1 VTCTSTPER
10 HRNARVVAGVRFDIA
25 GMVRL
30 FAATMTAT
38 NAGAMIARGTS
49 NGEDAMCWQAAR
61 SNIVV
66 GVDGSPAS
74 DAAVRWAAREA
85 MMRVVPIKL
94 INVVAPTLV
103 SSAMA
108 PNHTITQGEEH
119 RARQILNQARR
130 IVEESAGEKRPEIHT
145 ERQYAG
151 VVPTLVDASNDAQMV
166 VVGRSRRA
174 SGRGSLGSVSAG
186 LLHHAK
192 CPVTVVPD
200 PESAQHAIRDAPV
213 LVGIDGSTA
222 SEAAAALAF
231 DEASRRGVALL
242 ALQAWS
248 DVGVLPILGM
258 DWRTYRDKG
267 AELLGERLAGWQERY
282 PDVQVHRRLVCD
294 VPDRWLLDESKN
306 AQLVVLGSGGCGG
319 YARMHLGS
327 VTSAVVRSARVPVIV
342 VRHCRHKPADHEWI
356 QRVWGW
362 A

>member
-1 VTCTSTPER
+1 MVT
-10 HRNARVVAGVRFDIA
+10 
-25 GMVRL
+25 L

-38 NAGAMIARGTS
+38 GVRAMMARGTS
-49 NGEDAMCWQAAR
+49 NGEDAMCRQAAR

-74 DAAVRWAAREA
+74 DAAIRWAAREA

-108 PNHTITQGEEH
+108 PNHTITQGEELQ
-119 RARQILNQARR
+119 ARQILKQARR
-130 IVEESAGEKRPEIHT
+130 IVEELAGEKRPDIHI

-166 VVGRSRRA
+166 VVGSSRRA
-174 SGRGSLGSVSAG
+174 FGRGMLGSVVAG
-186 LLHHAK
+186 LLHHAN

-200 PESAQHAIRDAPV
+200 PESAQHGIRDDAPV

-231 DEASRRGVALL
+231 DEASRRGVPLL

-248 DVGVLPILGM
+248 DVGVFPILGM

-282 PDVQVHRRLVCD
+282 PDVQVRRRLVCD
-294 VPDRWLLDESKN
+294 VPDRWLVDESKN
-306 AQLVVLGSGGCGG
+306 AQLVVLGSGGRGG
-319 YARMHLGS
+319 YAGMHLGS

-342 VRHCRHKPADHEWI
+342 ARHAWHEPADHEWI
-356 QRVWGW
+356 RRVWGW

>member
-1 VTCTSTPER
+1 MSR
-10 HRNARVVAGVRFDIA
+10 R
-25 GMVRL
+25 
-30 FAATMTAT
+30 
-38 NAGAMIARGTS
+38 AM
-49 NGEDAMCWQAAR
+49 R
-61 SNIVV
+61 SDIVV

-119 RARQILNQARR
+119 QARQILKQARR
-130 IVEESAGEKRPEIHT
+130 IVEELAGANPPDIYT
-145 ERQYAG
+145 QRQYAG

-166 VVGRSRRA
+166 VVGSSGHA
-174 SGRGSLGSVSAG
+174 FGRGMLGSVIAG
-186 LLHHAK
+186 LLHHAN

-200 PESAQHAIRDAPV
+200 PESARHGIGDAPV

-222 SEAAAALAF
+222 SDAAVALAF
-231 DEASRRGVALL
+231 DEASRRGVQLL

-248 DVGVLPILGM
+248 DVGVFPILGM
-258 DWRTYRDKG
+258 DWRTYRDQG

-282 PDVQVHRRLVCD
+282 PDVEVHRRLVCD
-294 VPDRWLLDESKN
+294 VPDRWLVDESKN
-306 AQLVVLGSGGCGG
+306 AQLVVLGSGGRGG
-319 YARMHLGS
+319 YAGMHLGS

-342 VRHCRHKPADHEWI
+342 VRHCRHEPADQEWI
-356 QRVWGW
+356 RRVWGW
-362 A
+362 I

>member
-1 VTCTSTPER
+1 MYR
-10 HRNARVVAGVRFDIA
+10 R
-25 GMVRL
+25 
-30 FAATMTAT
+30 
-38 NAGAMIARGTS
+38 AM
-49 NGEDAMCWQAAR
+49 R
-61 SNIVV
+61 SNIAV

-119 RARQILNQARR
+119 RAREILNRAQR
-130 IVEESAGEKRPEIHT
+130 IVEELAGEKRPDIHT

-166 VVGRSRRA
+166 VVGRNRRA
-174 SGRGSLGSVSAG
+174 SGRGTLGSVSAG
-186 LLHHAK
+186 LLHHAN
-192 CPVTVVPD
+192 CPVTAVPD

-213 LVGIDGSTA
+213 LVGIEGSTA
-222 SEAAAALAF
+222 SEGAA
-231 DEASRRGVALL
+231 RRGVPLL

-248 DVGVLPILGM
+248 DVGVFPILGM

-282 PDVQVHRRLVCD
+282 PDVQVRRRLVCD
-294 VPDRWLLDESKN
+294 VPDRWLAEEAKN
-306 AQLVVLGSGGCGG
+306 
-319 YARMHLGS
+319 
-327 VTSAVVRSARVPVIV
+327 T
-342 VRHCRHKPADHEWI
+342 KP
-356 QRVWGW
+356 
-362 A
+362 

>member
-1 VTCTSTPER
+1 
-10 HRNARVVAGVRFDIA
+10 
-25 GMVRL
+25 
-30 FAATMTAT
+30 
-38 NAGAMIARGTS
+38 MIARDTS
-49 NGEDAMCWQAAR
+49 KRENAMYSPAMR
-61 SNIVV
+61 SNVVV

-74 DAAVRWAAREA
+74 DAAVRWATREA
-85 MMRVVPIKL
+85 MMRAVPIKL

-108 PNHTITQGEEH
+108 PNHTITQGEENQ
-119 RARQILNQARR
+119 ARQILNQARR
-130 IVEESAGEKRPEIHT
+130 IVQGLTAEKRPDIQT

-166 VVGRSRRA
+166 VVGRSGRA
-174 SGRGSLGSVSAG
+174 FGRGMLGSVIAG
-186 LLHHAK
+186 LLHHAN
-192 CPVTVVPD
+192 CPVAVVPGPD
-200 PESAQHAIRDAPV
+200 SAQHEIGDAPV

-231 DEASRRGVALL
+231 DEASRRGVPLL

-248 DVGVLPILGM
+248 DVGVFPNLGM

-294 VPDRWLLDESKN
+294 VPDRWLVDESKN
-306 AQLVVLGSGGCGG
+306 AQLVVLGSGGRGG
-319 YARMHLGS
+319 YAGMHLGS
-327 VTSAVVRSARVPVIV
+327 VTSAVVRSSRVPVIV
-342 VRHCRHKPADHEWI
+342 ARHGGHEPADEPWI
-356 QRVWGW
+356 RRVWGW

>member
-1 VTCTSTPER
+1 MPSQ
-10 HRNARVVAGVRFDIA
+10 
-25 GMVRL
+25 
-30 FAATMTAT
+30 
-38 NAGAMIARGTS
+38 AM
-49 NGEDAMCWQAAR
+49 R

-108 PNHTITQGEEH
+108 PNHTITQAEELQ
-119 RARQILNQARR
+119 ARQILKQARR
-130 IVEESAGEKRPEIHT
+130 IVEDLAGAKQPDVYT

-151 VVPTLVDASNDAQMV
+151 VVPTLVGASGDAQMV
-166 VVGRSRRA
+166 VVGSSERA
-174 SGRGSLGSVSAG
+174 CGRGMLGSVSAG
-186 LLHHAK
+186 LLHHAD

-200 PESAQHAIRDAPV
+200 PESAQHEFPDAPV

-231 DEASRRGVALL
+231 DEASRRGVSLL

-248 DVGVLPILGM
+248 DVGVFPILGM
-258 DWRTYRDKG
+258 DWRTYRDNG
-267 AELLGERLAGWQERY
+267 AELLGERLAGWQECY

-294 VPDRWLLDESKN
+294 VPDRWLIDESKN
-306 AQLVVLGSGGCGG
+306 AQLVVLGSGGRGG
-319 YARMHLGS
+319 YAGMHLGS

-342 VRHCRHKPADHEWI
+342 VRHGRDEPADHEWI
-356 QRVWGW
+356 RRVWGW
-362 A
+362 T

>member
-1 VTCTSTPER
+1 MCSRATS
-10 HRNARVVAGVRFDIA
+10 
-25 GMVRL
+25 
-30 FAATMTAT
+30 
-38 NAGAMIARGTS
+38 S
-49 NGEDAMCWQAAR
+49 
-61 SNIVV
+61 IVV

-85 MMRVVPIKL
+85 MMRVLPIKL

-108 PNHTITQGEEH
+108 PNHTITQGEEGQ
-119 RARQILNQARR
+119 ARQILKQARR
-130 IVEESAGEKRPEIHT
+130 IVEELTGEKPPDIHT

-166 VVGRSRRA
+166 VVGRSGRA
-174 SGRGSLGSVSAG
+174 FGRGMLGSVITG
-186 LLHHAK
+186 LLHHAN
-192 CPVTVVPD
+192 CAVAVVPD
-200 PESAQHAIRDAPV
+200 PESAQHEMGEAPV

-231 DEASRRGVALL
+231 DEASRRGVPLL

-248 DVGVLPILGM
+248 DVGVFPMLGM

-267 AELLGERLAGWQERY
+267 AELLGERLAGWQECY
-282 PDVQVHRRLVCD
+282 PDVQVQRRLVCD
-294 VPDRWLLDESKN
+294 VPDRWLIDESKN
-306 AQLVVLGSGGCGG
+306 AQLVVLGSGGRGG
-319 YARMHLGS
+319 YAGMHLGS

-342 VRHCRHKPADHEWI
+342 VRHDGHEPADEAWI
-356 QRVWGW
+356 RRVWGW

>member
-1 VTCTSTPER
+1 MMT
-10 HRNARVVAGVRFDIA
+10 
-25 GMVRL
+25 L

-38 NAGAMIARGTS
+38 GVGAMMARGTS
-49 NGEDAMCWQAAR
+49 NGEDAMCRQAAR

-85 MMRVVPIKL
+85 TMRVVPIKL

-108 PNHTITQGEEH
+108 PNQTITQGEELQ
-119 RARQILNQARR
+119 ARQILKQARG
-130 IVEESAGEKRPEIHT
+130 IVEELASEKRPDIHI

-166 VVGRSRRA
+166 VVGSSRRVF
-174 SGRGSLGSVSAG
+174 GRGMLGSVIAG
-186 LLHHAK
+186 LLHLAN

-200 PESAQHAIRDAPV
+200 PESAQHGIRDDAPV

-231 DEASRRGVALL
+231 GEASRRGVPLL

-248 DVGVLPILGM
+248 DVGVFPILGM

-282 PDVQVHRRLVCD
+282 PDVLVRRQLVCD
-294 VPDRWLLDESKN
+294 VPDRWLVDESKN
-306 AQLVVLGSGGCGG
+306 AQLVVLGSGGRGG
-319 YARMHLGS
+319 YAGMHLGS

-342 VRHCRHKPADHEWI
+342 ARHAWHEPADHEWI
-356 QRVWGW
+356 RRVWGW

>member
-1 VTCTSTPER
+1 MVT
-10 HRNARVVAGVRFDIA
+10 
-25 GMVRL
+25 L

-38 NAGAMIARGTS
+38 RVGAMMDRGTS
-49 NGEDAMCWQAAR
+49 NGEDAMCRQAAR

-108 PNHTITQGEEH
+108 PNHTITQGEELQ
-119 RARQILNQARR
+119 ARQILKQARR
-130 IVEESAGEKRPEIHT
+130 IVEELAGEKRPDIHI

-166 VVGRSRRA
+166 VVGSSRRA
-174 SGRGSLGSVSAG
+174 FGRGMLGSVVAG
-186 LLHHAK
+186 LLHHAN

-200 PESAQHAIRDAPV
+200 PESAQHGIRDDAPV

-231 DEASRRGVALL
+231 DEASRRGVPLL

-248 DVGVLPILGM
+248 DVGVFPILGM

-282 PDVQVHRRLVCD
+282 PDLQVRRRLVCD
-294 VPDRWLLDESKN
+294 VPDRWLVDESKN
-306 AQLVVLGSGGCGG
+306 AQLVVLGSGGRGG
-319 YARMHLGS
+319 YAGMHLGS

-342 VRHCRHKPADHEWI
+342 ARHAWHEPADHEWI
-356 QRVWGW
+356 RRVWGW

>member
-1 VTCTSTPER
+1 MYR
-10 HRNARVVAGVRFDIA
+10 R
-25 GMVRL
+25 
-30 FAATMTAT
+30 
-38 NAGAMIARGTS
+38 AM
-49 NGEDAMCWQAAR
+49 R
-61 SNIVV
+61 SNIAV

-119 RARQILNQARR
+119 RAREILNRAQR
-130 IVEESAGEKRPEIHT
+130 IVEELAGEKRPDIHT

-166 VVGRSRRA
+166 VVGRNRRA
-174 SGRGSLGSVSAG
+174 SGRGTLGSVSAG
-186 LLHHAK
+186 LLHHAN
-192 CPVTVVPD
+192 CPVTAVPD

-231 DEASRRGVALL
+231 DEAARRGVPLL

-248 DVGVLPILGM
+248 DVGVFPILGM

-282 PDVQVHRRLVCD
+282 PDVQVRRRLVCD
-294 VPDRWLLDESKN
+294 VPDRWLVDESKN
-306 AQLVVLGSGGCGG
+306 AQLVVLGSGGRGG
-319 YARMHLGS
+319 YAGMHLGS
-327 VTSAVVRSARVPVIV
+327 VTSAVVRSARIPVIV
-342 VRHCRHKPADHEWI
+342 VRHCRHEPADHEWI
-356 QRVWGW
+356 RRVWGW